1 MGMKGT
7 VLISGG
13 GTGGHIMPGI
23 ALYEEFKSQG
33 YNPILLVGTDD
44 VKFSSLNTVEN
55 VQTYNA
61 PTMWKNIFN
70 LPAFTIRF
78 IVALTWTM
86 RFITKNDVAAVI
98 GMGGYVSAPSL
109 VAALLKK
116 IPVYLCEQNVVPG
129 MVTSFFAKKAKAIF
143 TTFEATAA
151 YFDIEMAHSI
161 IHAGNPLRKHLL
173 KQVEKEAALKR
184 FNMMHCKKV
193 ILVIG
198 GSQGALKLNELMYD
212 MLTQFPESFTDTGII
227 WSTGTYSYEQF
238 KEKLQNV
245 THRASIFLAPYILD
259 VENSYAACDIAISR
273 AGAGVLMELAAWG
286 VPALLIPYPYA
297 AKDHQKKNAL
307 EFVKAGAAELVE
319 NSEAKAQNVAP
330 VLFDLLDN
338 ETLLARMSAK
348 AKSLARI
355 NAAQDIVN
363 FIAKDCE
370 LKK

>member
-1 MGMKGT
+1 MKGT

-23 ALYEEFKSQG
+23 ALYEEFKSKG
-33 YNPILLVGTDD
+33 YNPVLLVGEGD
-44 VKFSSLNTVEN
+44 VKFSSLQSIDN
-55 VQTYNA
+55 VYTYNA

-70 LPAFTIRF
+70 LPVFTVQF
-78 IVALTWTM
+78 ISALLWTM
-86 RFITKNDVAAVI
+86 RFITKNNVSAVI

-116 IPVYLCEQNVVPG
+116 IPVYLCEQNVIPG
-129 MVTSFFAKKAKAIF
+129 MVTNVFAKRAKAIF
-143 TTFEATAA
+143 TTFEATSG
-151 YFDIEMAHSI
+151 YLKSEK
-161 IHAGNPLRKHLL
+161 IHTILCTGNPVR
-173 KQVEKEAALKR
+173 KQVLQHVERDAALKR

-212 MLTQFPESFTDTGII
+212 MLTQFPESFADTGII

-238 KEKLQNV
+238 KDKLQNV

-286 VPALLIPYPYA
+286 IPSILIPYPYA
-297 AKDHQKKNAL
+297 AKDHQKKNAM
-307 EFVKAGAAELVE
+307 EFVKAQAAEIVE
-319 NSEAKAQNVAP
+319 NSHATAQKVAP
-330 VLFDLLDN
+330 LLFDLLDN
-338 ETLLARMSAK
+338 DTLRNKMSAR
-348 AKSLARI
+348 ARSLART
-355 NAAQDIVN
+355 NAAEDIVTY
-363 FIAKDCE
+363 IAKDCD
-370 LKK
+370 LKQ

>member
-1 MGMKGT
+1 MKGT

-33 YNPILLVGTDD
+33 YNPILLVGSND
-44 VKFSSLNTVEN
+44 VKFSSLNSIEN
-55 VQTYNA
+55 VYTYNA

-70 LPAFTIRF
+70 LPTF
-78 IVALTWTM
+78 IVRFVSALVWTM
-86 RFITKNDVAAVI
+86 RFISKNNVSAVI

-109 VAALLKK
+109 VGALLKK
-116 IPVYLCEQNVVPG
+116 IPLYLCEQNVVPG
-129 MVTSFFAKKAKAIF
+129 MVTNIFAKRARALF
-143 TTFEATAA
+143 TTFEATAS
-151 YFDIEMAHSI
+151 YLDIKIAHSI
-161 IHAGNPLRKHLL
+161 IHTGNPVRKQVL
-173 KQVEKEAALKR
+173 KQVDKDTALKR

-198 GSQGALKLNELMYD
+198 GSQGALKLNDLMYD
-212 MLTQFPESFTDTGII
+212 ILTQYPENFADTGII
-227 WSTGTYSYEQF
+227 WSTGTYSYEQY

-286 VPALLIPYPYA
+286 IPSILIPYPYA
-297 AKDHQKKNAL
+297 AKDHQKKNAM
-307 EFVKAGAAELVE
+307 EFVEAEAAEMIE
-319 NSEAKAQNVAP
+319 NSDATPQKVAP
-330 VLFDLLDN
+330 MLFDLLDN

-348 AKSLARI
+348 AKSLAKI
-355 NAAQDIVN
+355 TAAQDIVN
-363 FIAKDCE
+363 FIVKDCD

>member
-1 MGMKGT
+1 MKKT

-23 ALYEEFKSQG
+23 ALYEEFASQG
-33 YNPILLVGTDD
+33 YTPVLLVGNGDI
-44 VKFSSLNTVEN
+44 KFSSLKSIEN

-70 LPAFTIRF
+70 LPAFTLQF
-78 IVALTWTM
+78 VSALLWTM
-86 RFITKNDVAAVI
+86 RFITKNNVAAVI

-109 VAALLKK
+109 VAALFKK
-116 IPVYLCEQNVVPG
+116 IPIYLCEQNVVPG
-129 MVTSFFAKKAKAIF
+129 MVTNMFAKKAQAIF
-143 TTFEATAA
+143 TTFEATAE
-151 YFDIEMAHSI
+151 FLDIEIAHTI
-161 IHAGNPLRKHLL
+161 IHSGNPIRKHVVQ
-173 KQVEKEAALKR
+173 QVEKEVALKR

-198 GSQGALKLNELMYD
+198 GSQGALKLNELMFD
-212 MLTQFPESFTDTGII
+212 MITQYPENFADIGII

-245 THRASIFLAPYILD
+245 KHHASIFLAPYILD

-273 AGAGVLMELAAWG
+273 AGAGVMMELAAWG
-286 VPALLIPYPYA
+286 IPSILIPYPYA
-297 AKDHQKKNAL
+297 AKDHQKKNAM

-319 NSEAKAQNVAP
+319 NDEATAQKVAP
-330 VLFDLLDN
+330 LLFDLLDN
-338 ETLLARMSAK
+338 ETLLAKMAAK
-348 AKSLARI
+348 AKSLARV
-355 NAAQDIVN
+355 NAAREIVN
-363 FIAKDCE
+363 YIIKDSD

>member
-1 MGMKGT
+1 MKGT

-23 ALYEEFKSQG
+23 ALYEEFKSKG
-33 YNPILLVGTDD
+33 YNPILLVGADD
-44 VKFSSLNTVEN
+44 VKFSALNAIEN
-55 VQTYNA
+55 LQTYNA

-70 LPAFTIRF
+70 LPAFTMRF
-78 IVALTWTM
+78 IMALTWTM
-86 RFITKNDVAAVI
+86 RFITKNNVDAVI

-129 MVTSFFAKKAKAIF
+129 MVTSFFAKRAKAIF
-143 TTFEATAA
+143 TTFEATAN
-151 YFDIEMAHSI
+151 YFDVGMAYTI
-161 IHAGNPLRKHLL
+161 IHAGNPLRKHVL
-173 KQVEKEAALKR
+173 KQVEKDVALKR

-198 GSQGALKLNELMYD
+198 GSQGALKINELMYD
-212 MLTQFPESFTDTGII
+212 MIIQFPESFADTGII

-238 KEKLQNV
+238 KDKLQNV
-245 THRASIFLAPYILD
+245 THSVSIFLAPYIID
-259 VENSYAACDIAISR
+259 VDNSYAACDIAISR
-273 AGAGVLMELAAWG
+273 SGAGVLMELAAWG
-286 VPALLIPYPYA
+286 IPSILIPYPYA

-307 EFVKAGAAELVE
+307 EFVKVGAAELIK
-319 NSEAKAQNVAP
+319 NSEATAQNVAQL
-330 VLFDLLDN
+330 LFDLLDN

-348 AKSLARI
+348 AKSLAKI
-355 NAAQDIVN
+355 DAAHDIVN
-363 FIAKDCE
+363 FIAKECE

>member
-1 MGMKGT
+1 MKGT

-23 ALYEEFKSQG
+23 ALYEEFKSRG

-44 VKFSSLNTVEN
+44 VKFSSLDTVEN
-55 VQTYNA
+55 LQTYNA
-61 PTMWKNIFN
+61 PIMWKNIFN
-70 LPAFTIRF
+70 LPAFTMQF
-78 IVALTWTM
+78 IMALTWTM
-86 RFITKNDVAAVI
+86 KFITKNNIDAVI

-129 MVTSFFAKKAKAIF
+129 MVTSFFAKRAKALF
-143 TTFEATAA
+143 TTFEATAT
-151 YFDIEMAHSI
+151 YFDVKMVPTI
-161 IHAGNPLRKHLL
+161 IHVGNPLRKQVL
-173 KQVEKEAALKR
+173 KQVEKDVALKR

-198 GSQGALKLNELMYD
+198 GSQGALKINELMYD
-212 MLTQFPESFTDTGII
+212 IITQFPESFTDTGII

-238 KEKLQNV
+238 KHKLQNV
-245 THRASIFLAPYILD
+245 THSVSIFLAPYILD

-273 AGAGVLMELAAWG
+273 SGAGVLMELAAWG
-286 VPALLIPYPYA
+286 IPSILIPYPYA

-307 EFVKAGAAELVE
+307 EFVKVGAAKLVE
-319 NSEAKAQNVAP
+319 NNEATAQNVAQL
-330 VLFDLLDN
+330 LFDLLDN
-338 ETLLARMSAK
+338 ETLVARMAAK
-348 AKSLARI
+348 AKSLAKI
-355 NAAQDIVN
+355 DAAHDIVT
-363 FIAKDCE
+363 FIAKECK

>member
-1 MGMKGT
+1 MKGA

-23 ALYEEFKSQG
+23 ALYEEFKTRG
-33 YNPILLVGTDD
+33 YNPILLVGTND
-44 VKFSSLNTVEN
+44 VKFSSLNTIEN
-55 VQTYNA
+55 LHTYNA

-70 LPAFTIRF
+70 LPVFTVQF
-78 IVALTWTM
+78 ISALLWTM
-86 RFITKNDVAAVI
+86 RFITKNNVAAVI

-129 MVTSFFAKKAKAIF
+129 MVTNVFAKRAKAIF
-143 TTFEATAA
+143 TTFEATAE
-151 YFDIEMAHSI
+151 YLDIEMAHSI
-161 IHAGNPLRKHLL
+161 IHAGNPVRKHVL
-173 KQVEKEAALKR
+173 KQVEKDAALKR

-212 MLTQFPESFTDTGII
+212 MITQFPENFTDIGII

-286 VPALLIPYPYA
+286 IPSILIPYPYA
-297 AKDHQKKNAL
+297 AKDHQKKNAM

-319 NSEAKAQNVAP
+319 NNEATAQKVAP
-330 VLFDLLDN
+330 LLFDLLDN
-338 ETLLARMSAK
+338 ETLLKKMSAR

-355 NAAQDIVN
+355 NAAEDIISYIV
-363 FIAKDCE
+363 KDCD